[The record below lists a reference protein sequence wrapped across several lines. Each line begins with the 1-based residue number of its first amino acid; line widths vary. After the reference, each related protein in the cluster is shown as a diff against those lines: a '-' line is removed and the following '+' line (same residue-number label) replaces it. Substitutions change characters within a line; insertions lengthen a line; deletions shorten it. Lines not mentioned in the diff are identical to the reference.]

1 MPEREHL
8 PLTLSFE
15 HLEDSGWFEVRIE
28 EFPEV
33 FTAAPT
39 RDEARVAVL
48 DALAQYLASF
58 EEGEE
63 IPTSATGREAVA

>member
-8 PLTLSFE
+8 PLTLSFKQ
-15 HLEDSGWFEVRIE
+15 LEDSGWFEVRIE

-48 DALAQYLASF
+48 DALERYLASF
-58 EEGEE
+58 EEDEQV
-63 IPTSATGREAVA
+63 PTAATARHAVA